1 MKLKGMT
8 GVLSSVRAVNVWSA
22 IRFFGSSTKRQARFR
37 SNSTGGGGASLKE
50 IGRLIPPKKLTDGPY
65 APGQLFL
72 HKVFAYRGI
81 VICSFKCKVH
91 EKPRATPKGDVV
103 AKAELVPYYQV
114 LVHRG
119 DWRFMRFPVDITS
132 YLGEAGVRGE
142 KLLTVI
148 NGMDCVPHDEL
159 IPFTACDTKP
169 IDHDLFD
176 RIFEVVPEISDEKE
190 VQLAIRKELMPN
202 YLASQRSWL
211 SPQEVYRETTDGIQV
226 TVTTFYLGAN
236 VIAGQQ
242 KHCVQVQLA
251 IRKELMPNYLASQR
265 SWLSPQEVYRETT
278 DGIQVT
284 VTTFYLGANVIAGQ
298 QKHCWRYVIR
308 LENLENTTV
317 ILRERAMKVFSLNN
331 MQQVSGHG
339 VIGSNPRLSPQEP
352 AFQFSSTV
360 DLPQPKGAHMWGK
373 FKMERENGSCFDVT
387 IPTIVLESHAE
398 RMPEQTGTQL
408 Q

>member
-1 MKLKGMT
+1 MKY
-8 GVLSSVRAVNVWSA
+8 A
-22 IRFFGSSTKRQARFR
+22 FRFR
-37 SNSTGGGGASLKE
+37 SGSGGSPLKE
-50 IGRLIPPKKLTDGPY
+50 IGRLVPQKKASDGPY
-65 APGQLFL
+65 APGQASCFLVASSNKRTVLSQLLGSLLLFL

-81 VICSFKCKVH
+81 IICSFKCRVH
-91 EKPRATPKGDVV
+91 EKPRTTSKGDVIV
-103 AKAELVPYYQV
+103 KAEVVPYYQV

-119 DWRFMRFPVDITS
+119 DWRYMRFPVDITS
-132 YLGEAGVRGE
+132 YLGEAGARGE

-148 NGMDCVPHDEL
+148 NGMDCVGHDEI
-159 IPFTACDTKP
+159 IPFTSCDTKP

-176 RIFEVVPEISDEKE
+176 RVFEVVPETSDEKAFYRSSKRAKFSD
-190 VQLAIRKELMPN
+190 VQFAIRKELIPN

-211 SPQEVYRETTDGIQV
+211 SPQEI
-226 TVTTFYLGAN
+226 
-236 VIAGQQ
+236 
-242 KHCVQVQLA
+242 
-251 IRKELMPNYLASQR
+251 
-265 SWLSPQEVYRETT
+265 YRETT

-308 LENLENTTV
+308 LENLDNCTV
-317 ILRERAMKVFSLNN
+317 TLRERAMKVFSLNN

-339 VIGSNPRLSPQEP
+339 VIGTNPRLSPQEP

-398 RMPEQTGTQL
+398 RLPEQTETQL
-408 Q
+408 

>member
-1 MKLKGMT
+1 
-8 GVLSSVRAVNVWSA
+8 
-22 IRFFGSSTKRQARFR
+22 
-37 SNSTGGGGASLKE
+37 LKE

-65 APGQLFL
+65 APVIFYICTLFVYSVKNCKRCCLQLFL

-176 RIFEVVPEISDEKE
+176 RIFEVVPEISDEKGYYYSFNSF
-190 VQLAIRKELMPN
+190 A
-202 YLASQRSWL
+202 ASFISFSFL
-211 SPQEVYRETTDGIQV
+211 HS
-226 TVTTFYLGAN
+226 
-236 VIAGQQ
+236 
-242 KHCVQVQLA
+242 LA

>member
-1 MKLKGMT
+1 MT
-8 GVLSSVRAVNVWSA
+8 GVLSSVRLVSIWPT
-22 IRFFGSSTKRQARFR
+22 IRLFSSSTRRQARFR
-37 SNSTGGGGASLKE
+37 SGSGGSSLKE
-50 IGRLIPPKKLTDGPY
+50 IGRLVPQKKASDGPY

-81 VICSFKCKVH
+81 IICSFKCRVH
-91 EKPRATPKGDVV
+91 EKPRTTSKGDVIV
-103 AKAELVPYYQV
+103 KAEVVPYYQV

-119 DWRFMRFPVDITS
+119 DWRYMRFPVDITS
-132 YLGEAGVRGE
+132 YLGEAGARGE

-148 NGMDCVPHDEL
+148 NGMDCVGHDEI
-159 IPFTACDTKP
+159 IPFTSCDTKP

-176 RIFEVVPEISDEKE
+176 RVFEVVPETSDEKD
-190 VQLAIRKELMPN
+190 VQFAIRKELIPN

-211 SPQEVYRETTDGIQV
+211 SPQEI
-226 TVTTFYLGAN
+226 
-236 VIAGQQ
+236 
-242 KHCVQVQLA
+242 
-251 IRKELMPNYLASQR
+251 
-265 SWLSPQEVYRETT
+265 YRETT

-308 LENLENTTV
+308 LENLDNCTV
-317 ILRERAMKVFSLNN
+317 TLRERAMKVFSLNN

-339 VIGSNPRLSPQEP
+339 VIGTNPRLSPQEP

-398 RMPEQTGTQL
+398 RLPEQTETQL
-408 Q
+408 